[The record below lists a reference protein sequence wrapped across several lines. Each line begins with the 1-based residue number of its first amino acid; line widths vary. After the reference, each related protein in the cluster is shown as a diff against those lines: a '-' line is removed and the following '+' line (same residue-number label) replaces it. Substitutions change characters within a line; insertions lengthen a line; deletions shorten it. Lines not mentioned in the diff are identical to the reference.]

1 MLTGRVVVAVAQ
13 HDRQAQ
19 RGRNPFRARGQVGE
33 ERVADVQYD
42 QANGAAVARPQLP
55 SRLVADEAE
64 LVNGLEHPLAGRG
77 SYPFGPVQDVGDG
90 TH

>member
-1 MLTGRVVVAVAQ
+1 MFSRSMNAAS
-13 HDRQAQ
+13 
-19 RGRNPFRARGQVGE
+19 RATLARCE
-33 ERVADVQYD
+33 EVEHGHGLGFGPKLA
-42 QANGAAVARPQLP
+42 G
-55 SRLVADEAE
+55 RLVADEAE